1 MWYSYIFLSFLW
13 YCQLIASYHV
23 MQCFITDFSPLLF
36 EYEEIIFAN
45 MSQTDSISE
54 PYCWD
59 MKQRLRTYPDLQ
71 VSIKVGESY
80 FLFSTKDS
88 LLYLPP
94 LGNREGNLSSAKL
107 ILYYYTSS
115 VFVFHSSFFAW
126 NQFKPVDVT
135 DHKISLKPLR
145 ISSILPSP
153 CLRFFL
159 IISPVG

>member
-1 MWYSYIFLSFLW
+1 MIFLYSFHFSDTVK
-13 YCQLIASYHV
+13 LIASYHV

-36 EYEEIIFAN
+36 EYEDIIFAN

-59 MKQRLRTYPDLQ
+59 MRQDWGLPRSAGVYQDWGK
-71 VSIKVGESY
+71 SY
-80 FLFSTKDS
+80 FLFSTKES

-94 LGNREGNLSSAKL
+94 LGNREGNLSSGRAL
-107 ILYYYTSS
+107 ILYYHMSS

-135 DHKISLKPLR
+135 DHNISFKPLR
-145 ISSILPSP
+145 ISSILPYASD
-153 CLRFFL
+153 FFL
-159 IISPVG
+159 LFHL